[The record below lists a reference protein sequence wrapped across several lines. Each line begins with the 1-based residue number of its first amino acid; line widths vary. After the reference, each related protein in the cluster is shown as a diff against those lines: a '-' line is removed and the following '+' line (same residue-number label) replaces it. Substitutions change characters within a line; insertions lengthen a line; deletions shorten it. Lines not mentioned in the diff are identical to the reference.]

1 MNDND
6 EQINT
11 IFVTKKDDVKPILTY
26 DISEKSLAIDLH
38 VQFIN
43 FSLGVHHYEISAKD
57 QLGNEKLDKSS
68 VSIDFNKQQELKINL
83 SKDKGISEAVFYI
96 VMNGTE
102 LDNVK
107 HLKISVTV
115 DGKYNSSIIIYTLEG
130 ENIG

>member
-43 FSLGVHHYEISAKD
+43 FSLDVHHYEISAKD
-57 QLGNEKLDKSS
+57 QLGNEKLDESS

-115 DGKYNSSIIIYTLEG
+115 DGKYNSSIIIYTLG
-130 ENIG
+130 GKSIG